1 MYGGER
7 YVPSDERSYGVGKE
21 GFVEGVVSCHCQRHS
36 GEGCGYVI
44 QHLCRKTSETKLL
57 HCGIDEIL
65 NKDNYESI
73 KEILGHLA
81 IGFNDAHAYKMEK
94 RKGYFVSGDSAREL
108 VKDELINVAM
118 WLFNTEKMDD
128 HHIVALHDILEKYE
142 MP

>member
-1 MYGGER
+1 MYHRRRDLTESEKKDLVRELYHVIVKDIREKDVAMLYNIYAER
-7 YVPSDERSYGVGKE
+7 HHKP
-21 GFVEGVVSCHCQRHS
+21 
-36 GEGCGYVI
+36 
-44 QHLCRKTSETKLL
+44 KLL

-81 IGFNDAHAYKMEK
+81 IGFNDAHAYKMET

-118 WLFNTEKMDD
+118 WLFNTEKVDD

-142 MP
+142 MPRK